1 MISKEKMS
9 KDFVFFSNKGKC
21 TDGSPEEPIGFNTS
35 LFKVYTNVTFIS
47 SLHFLFNR
55 YDKCDS
61 LPLFP

>member
-35 LFKVYTNVTFIS
+35 LFKVYKNVTFI
-47 SLHFLFNR
+47 
-55 YDKCDS
+55 
-61 LPLFP
+61 